1 MVQPLPQASRGG
13 PLSLVALAVIG
24 LAFFG
29 GGVFWALNARGDGG
43 LIGPLAV
50 GWLAG
55 LAGVGLFSVAVFL
68 ILKRLG
74 GDH

>member
-1 MVQPLPQASRGG
+1 
-13 PLSLVALAVIG
+13 VIG

-29 GGVFWALNARGDGG
+29 GGVFWAMNARGAEG
-43 LIGPLAV
+43 LVGPLTV

-68 ILKRLG
+68 VLRRLG
-74 GDH
+74 DDD